1 MEKKQNSL
9 HIKKK
14 KIKRRDPCPVCG
26 KELYYNS
33 RYSQRVGLFDVDSL
47 KQHIIGWELPH
58 CSSEFDINDNIMYI
72 YGQDYVQG
80 KS

>member
-1 MEKKQNSL
+1 VEKKQNLL
-9 HIKKK
+9 HTKKK
-14 KIKRRDPCPVCG
+14 KIKRRDPCPVCA

-33 RYSQRVGLFDVDSL
+33 RYSQRVGLFDVKSL
-47 KQHIIGWELPH
+47 KHDIIGWACPH
-58 CSSEFDINDNIMYI
+58 CESEFDINDNIMYI

>member
-1 MEKKQNSL
+1 VEKKQNLL
-9 HIKKK
+9 HTKKK

-47 KQHIIGWELPH
+47 KHDIIGWACPH

-72 YGQDYVQG
+72 YGQDYIQG